1 MLTHILSGIW
11 RNLRMRKMLNTL
23 YITSEEAYASLNG
36 ENIEVKIGMDEK
48 KAADCN
54 IKLNIQIE

>member
-1 MLTHILSGIW
+1 MLTHILGGIW

-48 KAADCN
+48 KAFHFT
-54 IKLNIQIE
+54 I